1 MKSTLTFH
9 LAFTLLLGTVALSA
23 PQKAPVRVAAP
34 DEIRVATDDGGHGGG
49 YGGGSE
55 SWTIRADD
63 TANHSQT
70 YSAADTV
77 GSGMADYDKIGILR
91 PGSYQRMLEYLQW
104 TRLLDIK
111 TPAARPDVEEGGTTV
126 SLVRGGKTKSL
137 RLSGDSLAVNAA
149 ASTTSA
155 LIDSLTRDVLWRTPA
170 EFKAGTGLALMY
182 QIDPDL
188 SKEEIEAAKS
198 FPRPI
203 YSLRDA
209 AGKQV
214 AVLRP
219 NTDKERAAFLS
230 PRPIYSYPAEYTTD
244 ESVNSFFTLA
254 PGNYKLA
261 FKSLESP
268 APASMKGFEWKFVDI
283 FEESDGLIKPGE
295 FRSGVIRLVKKSATP

>member
-1 MKSTLTFH
+1 MKQIVILQMG
-9 LAFTLLLGTVALSA
+9 LTLLLGTVALSA
-23 PQKAPVRVAAP
+23 PQKPPVRVAAP
-34 DEIRVATDDGGHGGG
+34 DEIRVASDDGGHGGG

-70 YSAADTV
+70 FSAADTMN
-77 GSGMADYDKIGILR
+77 GMADYDKIGVLR
-91 PGSYQRMLEYLQW
+91 PGSYQRMLDYLQW

-111 TPAARPDVEEGGTTV
+111 IPAAKPDTEEGGTTV

-137 RLSGDSLAVNAA
+137 RLSGDSLAVSAA

-155 LIDSLTRDVLWRTPA
+155 LIDSLTSGVLWRTEA

-188 SKEEIEAAKS
+188 SPEEIETAKN

-203 YSLRDA
+203 YSLLGA
-209 AGKQV
+209 AGHEV

-219 NTDKERAAFLS
+219 NTEKERAAFLS
-230 PRPIYSYPAEYTTD
+230 PRPIYSDPANYTTD

-283 FEESDGLIKPGE
+283 FEESDGLVKPGE
-295 FRSGVIRLVKKSATP
+295 FRFGVIRLGKKSATR